1 PMKRKWCQSL
11 TIFGTCVLSALLA
24 GCSSSGDDEITDPEQ
39 PGPAPAGMLRLAAG
53 AELEAAIERA
63 FTRTRS
69 SLVNSDIFTFGPA
82 APDAA
87 ALTASGTFT
96 GTYTQEANV
105 DELDAVRYDGEH
117 LYVAPQRHM
126 TCCFI
131 QPAAGTVA
139 PSPEPQRSI

>member
-1 PMKRKWCQSL
+1 MRLKWGESL
-11 TIFGTCVLSALLA
+11 TVLGVCALGVWLA
-24 GCSSSGDDEITDPEQ
+24 GCSSSGGDEITDPG
-39 PGPAPAGMLRLAAG
+39 PPDPAPAGMLQLASG

-69 SLVNSDIFTFGPA
+69 SLVNSDVFTFGPA

-87 ALTASGTFT
+87 ALTASASAAGTFT

-117 LYVAPQRHM
+117 LYVAPQRYM

-131 QPAAGTVA
+131 QPAAGT
-139 PSPEPQRSI
+139 